1 MKPKFMRVILERIL
15 LAVAFAVVLSAC
27 KNDESI
33 NPNAQKYGGSLTA
46 MVNGEIIAMSQIG
59 IYVYQGHLEL
69 RSKGSNSFS
78 FEISNGIAKTTY
90 DLKSGSGAALSYRV
104 SGVLYSSIATDKM
117 GEFVIT
123 EIDEANKTMS
133 GTFQSTLQNV
143 NKDTDS
149 VTVSNGVFSKV
160 PYVVQ
165 KENTGDTQLAMLDGV
180 EFKGA
185 IGTVSN
191 TFSLQYN
198 SGYQLLMLAFPYTET
213 PVTYDVAELKGPY
226 YNVTYVDGLYSYKA
240 TSGSIVIT
248 SVDVQNKKVEGT
260 YDVVVESTPVAGT
273 TKHLTGGVLSFKYP

>member
-1 MKPKFMRVILERIL
+1 MRVILERIL
-15 LAVAFAVVLSAC
+15 LTVAFAVVLSAC
-27 KNDESI
+27 KNDESV

-46 MVNGEIIAMSQIG
+46 MVNGEIIAVSQIG
-59 IYVYQGHLEL
+59 IYVYQGRLEL

-78 FEISNGIAKTTY
+78 FEVSSGIAKTSY
-90 DLKSGSGAALSYRV
+90 DLKSGSGATLSYRD
-104 SGVLYSSIATDKM
+104 SGVLYSSIAIDKM

-143 NKDTDS
+143 NKETDI

-180 EFKGA
+180 EFKGV

-213 PVTYDVAELKGPY
+213 PLTYDVAELKGPY
-226 YNVTYVDGLYSYKA
+226 YNVTYVDGLYSYRA

-273 TKHLTGGVLSFKYP
+273 TKHITGGVLSFKYP